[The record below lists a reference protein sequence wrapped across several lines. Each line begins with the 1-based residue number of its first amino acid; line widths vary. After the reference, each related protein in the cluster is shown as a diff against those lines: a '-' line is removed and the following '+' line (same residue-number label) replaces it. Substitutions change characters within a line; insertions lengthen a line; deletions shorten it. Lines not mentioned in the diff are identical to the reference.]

1 MQRIT
6 LEERPDWQQTAGL
19 MGFSFHT
26 IEGERYWDE
35 RACYRFSN
43 AQIETLEAATHSIH
57 ELCLVAVERVVHD
70 DNLLEQLHI
79 PVYFH
84 RMIKDSWKRRAPHL
98 YGRMDFSYDGIHPP
112 KLLELNYDTPT
123 SLLESAAFQLIW
135 LEERIAQG
143 VLPADA
149 DQFNMVAEYLQARF
163 AELPDKQLPFYFSS
177 IRLSAED
184 RGTTDFLRQ
193 MAEQAG
199 IRTHHI
205 DIEDIGLTSRGEFVD
220 LEGRLIQ
227 RLFKLHPWEF
237 IFVEPFGKAV
247 PSCRT
252 HFFEPAWKAIL
263 SNKGVLPI
271 LWEMAPDHPNLLPSF
286 IDRSPESPVPAGWV
300 RKPYLSREGANV
312 TLRTQDGEQIAAK
325 GPYTDSPW
333 ILQEL
338 APLPR
343 FGDSYTLIG
352 SWVIGDRAAGIS
364 IREDNTLI
372 TRDSSR
378 FLPHFIYDSVL

>member
-6 LEERPDWQQTAGL
+6 LKERSDWQRTADL
-19 MGFSFHT
+19 MGFDFHT

-43 AQIETLEAATHSIH
+43 AQIDVLEAATHSIH
-57 ELCLVAVERVVHD
+57 ELCLAAVERVVRSD
-70 DNLLEQLHI
+70 DLLTQLQI
-79 PVYFH
+79 PAYFH
-84 RMIKDSWKRRAPHL
+84 DMIKDSWARRDPHL
-98 YGRMDFSYDGIHPP
+98 YGRMDFSYDGIRPP

-123 SLLESAAFQLIW
+123 SLLESAAFQLVW
-135 LEERIAQG
+135 LEQRMVQG
-143 VLPADA
+143 VLPKDA

-163 AELPDKQLPFYFSS
+163 AELPDKQRAFHFSAIS
-177 IRLSAED
+177 LSAED
-184 RGTTDFLRQ
+184 RGTTEFLRR

-199 IRTHHI
+199 IQTYHI
-205 DIEDIGLTSRGEFVD
+205 DIEDIGLTSEGEFVD
-220 LEGRLIQ
+220 LEGRKIQ

-247 PSCRT
+247 PASNT

-263 SNKGVLPI
+263 SNKGILPI
-271 LWEMAPDHPNLLPSF
+271 LWEMAPNHPNLLPSF
-286 IDRSPESPVPAGWV
+286 IDNDPEKAVPAGWV

-312 TLRTQDGEQIAAK
+312 TLRTSEGEHIAAE

-378 FLPHFIYDSVL
+378 FLPHFIYDRML

>member
-1 MQRIT
+1 MQRIM
-6 LEERPDWQQTAGL
+6 LEERPDWQRTAHA
-19 MGFSFHT
+19 MGFDFHT

-43 AQIETLEAATHSIH
+43 TQIDMLDTATQSIH
-57 ELCLVAVERVVHD
+57 DVCLAAVERVVSND
-70 DNLLEQLHI
+70 KLLEQLHI
-79 PVYFH
+79 PAYFH
-84 RMIKDSWKRRAPHL
+84 PMIKASWARRDPHL
-98 YGRMDFSYDGIHPP
+98 YGRMDFSFDGTQAP

-123 SLLESAAFQLIW
+123 SLLESAAFQLVW
-135 LEERIAQG
+135 LEQRMAQG
-143 VLPADA
+143 VLPKNA
-149 DQFNMVAEYLQARF
+149 DQFNMVAEYLAARF
-163 AELPDKQLPFYFSS
+163 ALLPEHSLPFYFAA
-177 IRLSAED
+177 IGCSAED
-184 RGTTDFLRQ
+184 RGTTEFMRR

-199 IRTHHI
+199 IRTAHI
-205 DIEDIGLTSRGEFVD
+205 DIEDIGLTAEGVFVD
-220 LEGRLIQ
+220 LDERPIE

-237 IFVEPFGKAV
+237 IFTEPFGVAV
-247 PSCRT
+247 PTSNTC
-252 HFFEPAWKAIL
+252 FFEPPWKAIL
-263 SNKGVLPI
+263 SNKGILPI
-271 LWEMAPDHPNLLPSF
+271 LWEMAPNHPNLLPSYV
-286 IDRSPESPVPAGWV
+286 DTAPNSPVPAGWV

-312 TLRTQDGEQIAAK
+312 ALRTKEGVCVTAE

-364 IREDNTLI
+364 IREDNSLI

-378 FLPHFIYDSVL
+378 FVPHFIYDHPV